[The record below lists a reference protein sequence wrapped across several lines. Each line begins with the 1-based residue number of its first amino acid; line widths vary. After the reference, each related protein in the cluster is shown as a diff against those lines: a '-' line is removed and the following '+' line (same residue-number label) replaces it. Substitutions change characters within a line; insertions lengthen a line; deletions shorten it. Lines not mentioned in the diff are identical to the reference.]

1 MLNESQTASGQT
13 VLICGLG
20 RLGQHCAVL
29 LKELG
34 VPVFGLTDIAL
45 VPEVEG
51 MPGLLD
57 RLTVGD
63 CRRHSAL
70 EEAGIN
76 SCRAVLLTTSDERV
90 NVSAAL
96 AARALN
102 PEIRIVVRSSQTN
115 LNDLLHQSL
124 ANLIALDIAE
134 LPATAFAMAA
144 IGDETVGLFS
154 VDGQILRVVE
164 NRITSTHRWH
174 ECVEL
179 HDLNT
184 LGRRVLHRTSST
196 GPEPIDFHGWDPADN
211 LTAGDVVVCIEL
223 NQPSLHVDAHA
234 AGKKTVGRIPRLS
247 WSSIRA
253 RITRAWTAIHQTYR
267 LAAVVAVMLL
277 LLHVTGV
284 VLYRRHYPEVSLF
297 DAFNV
302 ATVLI
307 FDGYSNMFAQLKLPF
322 PIPLWLLLFSLAM
335 TMAGAVVMGILYAF
349 LTARVLSAR
358 LNFRRRHGRIPDA
371 DHIVIVGM
379 GPLGR
384 RVAEL
389 LSSLGHAVVGIT
401 EKELDPGVLPN
412 VPVLTTDLRQ
422 GLQKANCQTAAS
434 VAVLT
439 MDDIANLEIGLL
451 ALRMNQDCNLVIRT
465 DDAEFGRNV
474 KALAPHT
481 QAMSV
486 YALSAEAYV
495 AATLGDKILSLL
507 RIGTQTALA
516 IEYSVDAG
524 DRMEG
529 QLIADVTYGY
539 GLVAI
544 MYQRNPSSQA
554 QFFPSEDIRLEVG
567 SRLVVLATIGG
578 LQNFEHGV
586 SAERAFRIRILRA
599 ASHDA
604 EFEGARII
612 ARVTGCELG
621 TARTQLNQLPATL
634 NLGLF
639 RQQAS
644 RLVREL
650 NTAGMEAE
658 VLSSKD

>member
-1 MLNESQTASGQT
+1 MLDESRTALGRA

-20 RLGQHCAVL
+20 RLGQHCAFL

-34 VPVFGLTDIAL
+34 VPVFGLTDVEL

-51 MPGLLD
+51 MPALLD

-63 CRRHSAL
+63 SRRHSAL

-102 PEIRIVVRSSQTN
+102 PDIRVVVRSSQTN

-124 ANLIALDIAE
+124 ANLVALDVAE
-134 LPATAFAMAA
+134 LPATAFALAA

-154 VDGQILRVVE
+154 VDGKILRVVE
-164 NRITSTHRWH
+164 NHITSTHRWH
-174 ECVEL
+174 QCVEL

-184 LGRRVLHRTSST
+184 IGRRVLHRTSASN
-196 GPEPIDFHGWDPADN
+196 PQPVDFHGWNPGDK
-211 LTAGDVVVCIEL
+211 LTDGDKVVYIEL
-223 NQPSLHVDAHA
+223 NEPSLHAEPYRLERTSRRV
-234 AGKKTVGRIPRLS
+234 PRLS
-247 WSSIRA
+247 WGSIRA
-253 RITRAWTAIHQTYR
+253 RITRAWTATRQTYR
-267 LAAVVAVMLL
+267 LATVVAVALL
-277 LLHVTGV
+277 LLHVTGLI
-284 VLYRRHYPEVSLF
+284 LYRMHYPEVSLF

-322 PIPLWLLLFSLAM
+322 PIPLWLLLFSLLM
-335 TMAGAVVMGILYAF
+335 TMAGAVVTGILYAY

-358 LNFRRRHGRIPDA
+358 LNFRRRHGHIPDA

-389 LSSLGHAVVGIT
+389 LSSLGRAVVGIT
-401 EKELDPGVLPN
+401 ENELDPGVLPN
-412 VPVLTTDLRQ
+412 VPVLTGDPRQ
-422 GLQKANCQTAAS
+422 GLQKVNCRTAAS

-439 MDDIANLEIGLL
+439 TDDIANLEI
-451 ALRMNQDCNLVIRT
+451 ALMAARMNESCNLVIRT

-474 KALAPHT
+474 RALAPHT
-481 QAMSV
+481 QAISV

-495 AATLGDKILSLL
+495 AATLGDKVLSLL
-507 RIGTQTALA
+507 RIGTQTALG
-516 IEYSVDAG
+516 IEYAVEAG

-544 MYQRNPSSQA
+544 MYQRNPSLQA

-567 SRLVVLATIGG
+567 SRLVVLATIAG
-578 LQNFEHGV
+578 LQDLEHGTP
-586 SAERAFRIRILRA
+586 AERTFRIRVLRA

-604 EFEGARII
+604 EFEGARVI

-621 TARTQLNQLPATL
+621 TARTQLNHLPTTL

-644 RLVREL
+644 RLIREL
-650 NTAGMEAE
+650 NVAGMEAE
-658 VLSSKD
+658 VLTTQVS